1 MSSEAFLKNAFIL
14 AASVGGGYWLVSQA
28 VSKEMLAEHSD
39 HSDSDEPTSDVFP
52 ADRERM
58 KYAATAAQTVIP
70 YALYEGAQGSL
81 YRDFVFDGQ
90 AHLPSDAPLYSRPAL
105 TTLNYDR
112 AFGSGPARILDL
124 PYRIHEGNPVE
135 LSGTAVS
142 GSYATPAGGVP
153 AGEFSAEEVPVFFF
167 PAGRVPNGLE
177 TLTELDLSEP
187 HTDSWNKVGYNNKMP
202 TYPLVEPRTNSIVSS
217 VIDDA
222 GGVVT
227 PEGQYLSYGRDS
239 PLIYSPFT
247 FMQDTPDNDRY
258 YSDGTE
264 TKSRHE
270 WEQDY
275 AIYGYGDQSISLA
288 SRSGMDSRIL
298 RRR

>member
-1 MSSEAFLKNAFIL
+1 MSREAMLKNAFIL
-14 AASVGGGYWLVSQA
+14 AASVGGGYWLVSKA
-28 VSKEMLAEHSD
+28 ASKEMLAEQT
-39 HSDSDEPTSDVFP
+39 EQPSDVFP
-52 ADRERM
+52 ADKIRM
-58 KYAATAAQTVIP
+58 EYAATAAQTVIP

-112 AFGSGPARILDL
+112 AFGSGPARILNL

-142 GSYATPAGGVP
+142 GSYAMPAGGVP
-153 AGEFSAEEVPVFFF
+153 AGEFSEEEVPVFFF

-177 TLTELDLSEP
+177 TLTELNLSKP
-187 HTDSWNKVGYNNKMP
+187 HTESWDEVGYNNKMP
-202 TYPLVEPRTNSIVSS
+202 TYPLVEPRTNSIVST

-222 GGVVT
+222 GSVVT
-227 PEGQYLSYGRDS
+227 PKGQYLSYGRDS

-247 FMQDTPDNDRY
+247 FMLDNPDNDRY
-258 YSDGTE
+258 YSNGTE

-288 SRSGMDSRIL
+288 SRSGMDSLRL